1 MQPQKIFTQNFIHKL
16 RRQLAV
22 NKGLDLY
29 SAKEFKFEAVDVLVN
44 PRIQVLDSTDLI
56 MSKGKENFDFENAK
70 IIFEIYK
77 NLTPTQATDTRMWTY
92 LAHVSCWDYMRKRFP
107 VEKQPN
113 KKRGE
118 YILEHWFI
126 DGVSPR
132 NLVRH
137 GISLLWWG
145 AYLTYD
151 PDREDPYELTRE
163 LFSMLDYTRTLVP
176 GTQGRNKNFSH
187 ALLEFVRENG
197 DLFSQYKEGRVR
209 FLMIQAN
216 YLGGYKI
223 LPDLSKEEIK
233 NIFKKYTK
241 EIQEVKI

>member
-22 NKGLDLY
+22 NKGLDFY
-29 SAKEFKFEAVDVLVN
+29 SAKEFKFEAVDVLIN
-44 PRIQVLDSTDLI
+44 PRIQVPDSIDLI
-56 MSKGKENFDFENAK
+56 MPRGKENFDFENAK
-70 IIFEIYK
+70 IVFEIYK
-77 NLTPTQATDTRMWTY
+77 NLTPTQATDIRMWTY
-92 LAHVSCWDYMRKRFP
+92 LAHISCWDYMRKRFP

-151 PDREDPYELTRE
+151 PDRKDPYELTRE

-209 FLMIQAN
+209 FLMTQAN

-223 LPDLSKEEIK
+223 LPDLSKGEIK
-233 NIFKKYTK
+233 SIFKKYTK
-241 EIQEVKI
+241 EIQEIKI

>member
-1 MQPQKIFTQNFIHKL
+1 MNPQKIFTQNFIRKL
-16 RRQLAV
+16 RTALSR
-22 NKGLDLY
+22 NKATELY
-29 SAKEFKFEAVDVLVN
+29 TKKEFKFELADILTN
-44 PRIQVLDSTDLI
+44 PRISSLESVNLLMPT
-56 MSKGKENFDFENAK
+56 GKENFDFENAK
-70 IIFEIYK
+70 IIFEAYK
-77 NLTPTQATDTRMWTY
+77 SLTPTQATDIRFWTY
-92 LAHVSCWDYMRKRFP
+92 LAHVPFWNYMKKRFP
-107 VEKQPN
+107 IEKQPQ

-145 AYLTYD
+145 TYLTYD
-151 PDREDPYELTRE
+151 SNKKDPYELTRE
-163 LFSMLDYTRTLVP
+163 LFSMLDYTRTLIP

-187 ALLEFVRENG
+187 ALLEFVLENKEI
-197 DLFSQYKEGRVR
+197 FSQYKEGRVR
-209 FLMIQAN
+209 FLMTRAN

-223 LPDLSKEEIK
+223 LPDLSKAEIK
-233 NIFKKYTK
+233 GVFKRYTK